1 MLKDFLLKPKHPI
14 YEDTLLIPA
23 YFAAFS
29 ASLLLIHTCY
39 LVVSQLLRSS
49 RPDDDA
55 QNEIGEQQISSG
67 FAAEVKAHV
76 ASHGGLNIFAYKVA
90 RLVGCLSLL
99 GLSIATL
106 IMDEYE
112 MEDKQQLDYGYG
124 DQVPLGW
131 LGTLAKW
138 GGKKRRHRRR
148 KEVEQL
154 TYNEWLQFAMCMA
167 YLYASLLALL
177 CLTTKPFQRVKSGL
191 TPLISWLPTN
201 LILLLLVTFGVY
213 TYRDLYP
220 LCTYTLSPVDLPA
233 GFIKENAVLV
243 NLLWAKIAVLFVTA
257 IVIPLIMPRTYIPV
271 DPKNPSTNPSPEQTC
286 SPLSFILFGF
296 LDEVIF
302 LGYKMPH
309 LPVEKLPPL
318 ADYDA
323 SSYLRIRSFKNIDPF
338 SPQADKKL
346 RKRHLFWKLMKTLRK
361 EYALLSSLLLLYALA
376 GFAAPIGVNR
386 LLHYMEKR
394 GEDAFVRP
402 WTWLLWLFLG
412 PMIQSVSWQAYIFV
426 ATRNLVRV
434 EAMLTQLLFEHALR
448 IRVKAETSSSSS
460 EGSVKDASVASSS
473 SNSGSSTP
481 AASTPA
487 LPAQEWTEPGHEE
500 RDVSVTSTLIA
511 SNEDGSPTPST
522 RDSVGAKTL
531 VGSIKSKLRSR
542 FSKDKNGKKEPS
554 KTAAKAP
561 EAATDSSESGD
572 GNLVGK
578 LNNLVSTDLSN
589 ITDARDFI
597 FLLIYV
603 PIQVVLG
610 ITFLY
615 VILGWSAFVGLAVML
630 LLFPAPGYV
639 AQIMQKYQQ
648 QRMKRTDARVQN
660 VTETMNVIRMIKLFG
675 WERKVNEKIAEFR
688 EAELTWIWKKQILEL
703 LNNSINNAIPVAIM
717 VATYGTYVGTVIM
730 KEILTASVVFS
741 SMVVFDILRE
751 QLHMSIWTLS
761 TAVQGKVSLDRIND
775 FLQNTELLDEF
786 AEESSG
792 DDGTSSTNNAM
803 AIGNSDVSYLSRPP
817 AERSQDIGF
826 SDAMFAWSVDDKRIN
841 DGAAT
846 PSRRKFVLRV
856 DGELIFKRNA
866 INIIIGPTGSGKTS
880 MLMALLSEMHFMP
893 SGPSSWYNLPRDGGV
908 SYAAQESWVQNETIR
923 DNILFGAPLDE
934 ERYKKVLYQCC
945 LERDLQLFDAG
956 DQTEV
961 GEKGLTLSGGQKAR
975 ITLARAIY
983 SHAEIIL
990 LDDVLAALDV
1000 HTSKWIVDKCFRGDL
1015 INNRTVIL
1023 VTHNVAL
1030 ATPVAGFVVSLGS
1043 DGRIVSKGG
1052 VAEVLADSDAL
1063 KQEVAVEQ
1071 AALAKAE
1078 ETIDDAQVDP
1088 EDAKIAGGKLIAA
1101 EEVELGHVGWPA
1113 IKMYLVGLGG
1123 NHPFIFFVTVL
1134 GGLLMTEG
1142 TFSFLTWFLGHWAT
1156 QYETH
1161 DPSEVS
1167 TSYYL
1172 GVYGCITL
1180 VSMTFY
1186 TLTILAYIYGT
1197 LRASRT
1203 IHKQLIES
1211 VLGTTLRWLDI
1222 TPTSRI
1228 VTRCTQD
1235 IRAVDDRISQNL
1247 DWLTEL
1253 TVGMLIK
1260 FGAVLLFTPIF
1271 IGPGILVAVLGGWLG
1286 QVYIASQLSVKRGMS
1301 NAKAPVIGHFGA
1313 AMAGITSIRAYGVQE
1328 AFKAESLVRIDK
1340 YTRASRTFYN
1350 LNRWIC
1356 IRIDAFGN
1364 LFAVALAAYLLYG
1377 VRQGASNTGFSLNMA
1392 VGFSSMIL
1400 YWVRVYN
1407 EFEVQGNSLERI
1419 QGYTN
1424 IDQEPK
1430 PTQNGTPPA
1439 YWPASGDLRVE
1450 KLSAKYSAD
1459 GPEVLHDVSFHI
1471 KSGERVGVVGR
1482 TGSGKSSLTLSLL
1495 RCIPTNGE
1503 VYLDGMPTG
1512 SINLDALRTNITIIP
1527 QVPELLS
1534 GTLRQNL
1541 DPFSQF
1547 DDATL
1552 NSALR
1557 AAGLFSLQTDDDE
1570 GRITL
1575 DSPIASG
1582 GSNLSVGQRQILAL
1596 ARAIVRGSKLLI
1608 LDEAT
1613 SAIDY
1618 KTDSVIQSSLRHELG
1633 NITLITIAHRL
1644 QTIMDADK
1652 IVSHSSR
1659 PQWWRL
1665 LNVKLDGPRRWKGC

>member
-1 MLKDFLLKPKHPI
+1 
-14 YEDTLLIPA
+14 
-23 YFAAFS
+23 
-29 ASLLLIHTCY
+29 
-39 LVVSQLLRSS
+39 
-49 RPDDDA
+49 
-55 QNEIGEQQISSG
+55 
-67 FAAEVKAHV
+67 
-76 ASHGGLNIFAYKVA
+76 
-90 RLVGCLSLL
+90 
-99 GLSIATL
+99 
-106 IMDEYE
+106 MDE
-112 MEDKQQLDYGYG
+112 
-124 DQVPLGW
+124 
-131 LGTLAKW
+131 
-138 GGKKRRHRRR
+138 HRRR
-148 KEVEQL
+148 TEVEQL
-154 TYNEWLQFAMCMA
+154 TYNEWLQFAMCMT

-243 NLLWAKIAVLFVTA
+243 NLLWTKIAVLFVTA

-500 RDVSVTSTLIA
+500 RD
-511 SNEDGSPTPST
+511 
-522 RDSVGAKTL
+522 
-531 VGSIKSKLRSR
+531 
-542 FSKDKNGKKEPS
+542 PS
-554 KTAAKAP
+554 KTAAKVP
-561 EAATDSSESGD
+561 EAATDSSEGGD

-703 LNNSINNAIPVAIM
+703 LNNSIKKCVSNAIPVAIM
-717 VATYGTYVGTVIM
+717 TVIM

-792 DDGTSSTNNAM
+792 NDGASSTNNAP

-1043 DGRIVSKGG
+1043 DGQIVSKGG

-1407 EFEVQGNSLERI
+1407 EFEVQGTLERI

-1652 IVSHSSR
+1652 IMVLDAGRVVEFDS
-1659 PQWWRL
+1659 PQEL
-1665 LNVKLDGPRRWKGC
+1665 LKNPSGKLRALVDESGDRETLIAMAEGKSTI